1 MCRQAAQ
8 LVPLYVES
16 ACVATWGR
24 PVTYYYSST
33 DPPLVL
39 FTVFDH
45 KYREETQQ
53 RMAVMVIG
61 ARPMLGACRRGPT
74 R

>member
-1 MCRQAAQ
+1 M
-8 LVPLYVES
+8 
-16 ACVATWGR
+16 ATWGR

-53 RMAVMVIG
+53 RMAVVVIG
-61 ARPMLGACRRGPT
+61 ARPMLGACRREPT